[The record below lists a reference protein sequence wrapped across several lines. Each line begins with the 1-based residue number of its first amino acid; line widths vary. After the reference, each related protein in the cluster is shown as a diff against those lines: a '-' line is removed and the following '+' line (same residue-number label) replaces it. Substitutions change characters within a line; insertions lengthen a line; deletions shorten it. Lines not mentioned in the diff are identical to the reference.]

1 MFSMLKNAFLLLLLL
16 VGVLVNAYG
25 APGACSGACWSHDP
39 AVIQRSSDGVY
50 FRFSTGSGIQITKAT
65 SLSGPWTIQG
75 YALPSGS
82 SIDLS
87 GNTDLWVSWFLP
99 SKHQNKRLTVIPP
112 KAPDVHQVGDLYY
125 SGFFRVVYSSRLFR
139 EVLDAD
145 YFSYISRNS
154 QIKPGPLN
162 SY

>member
-1 MFSMLKNAFLLLLLL
+1 LCIISTSKVCFFLVFLILGKPSALLYPTFPLSQIHVFSIHFTCTYNTLVKMFSILKNAFLLLLLL
-16 VGVLVNAYG
+16 MGVLVNGYG

-87 GNTDLWVSWFLP
+87 GNTDLWVSWF
-99 SKHQNKRLTVIPP
+99 SPP
-112 KAPDVHQVGDLYY
+112 NIRTKG
-125 SGFFRVVYSSRLFR
+125 
-139 EVLDAD
+139 
-145 YFSYISRNS
+145 
-154 QIKPGPLN
+154 
-162 SY
+162 